1 MIFGGVFDRV
11 PELKVVCTEADAGWV
26 PHWMYRADH
35 AIERHR
41 NWLGSGDLK
50 RKPSEYFREHVYVT
64 FQDDW
69 VAFQTAHLMNAQ
81 RLLWASDH
89 PHSDSTFPESQR
101 VLAEQTEH
109 LPTETRDDIIWRN
122 CAALYGLNENGSL
135 S

>member
-35 AIERHR
+35 AVERHR
-41 NWLGSGDLK
+41 NWLGSGDLQ

-69 VAFQTAHLMNAQ
+69 VAFQTAHLMNSRAPAVGE
-81 RLLWASDH
+81 RPSAFGLDVS
-89 PHSDSTFPESQR
+89 R
-101 VLAEQTEH
+101 VAAGARRADRT
-109 LPTETRDDIIWRN
+109 PVGADVRDDIIWRN
-122 CAALYGLNENGSL
+122 CAALYGLED
-135 S
+135 